1 MPVPSTCLEAPRA
14 DGTGAW
20 GTAVTRRVGTQV
32 WSEPGSTKLYPW
44 LGQDHEQHL
53 GQSYRLANAN
63 SHGRPAQKQEVGLEG
78 LSVLCALP
86 RGPLA
91 IPSFLGHAPTVG
103 GEIKPNPACLCPPC
117 ALSQP
122 LRREPSP
129 IIFWPHLSLLLLPSV
144 PAFSN
149 NIFAGQR
156 GPGTGTDSRTP
167 VPSFNYQCSWLRHPY
182 NWGAVVRQIISM
194 AVRG

>member
-1 MPVPSTCLEAPRA
+1 MKEESPALPECTCLCTELPLHQMIMPIGSTCLGAPWA

-20 GTAVTRRVGTQV
+20 GAAVIRCVGTQV
-32 WSEPGSTKLYPW
+32 WSEPGSAKLYPW

-53 GQSYRLANAN
+53 GQSYRQANAD
-63 SHGRPAQKQEVGLEG
+63 SDGRPAQKQEVGLEG

-86 RGPLA
+86 RCPLA
-91 IPSFLGHAPTVG
+91 FPSFLGRAPIVG
-103 GEIKPNPACLCPPC
+103 GEIKPNPACLCPPR
-117 ALSQP
+117 ALSLP
-122 LRREPSP
+122 LRRELSP

-149 NIFAGQR
+149 NIFTGQR

-167 VPSFNYQCSWLRHPY
+167 VPSFNY
-182 NWGAVVRQIISM
+182 
-194 AVRG
+194 